1 MSKSISNVTSQR
13 HKLAQRRQQTYKQLT
28 GENGNYKDFF
38 QNKDV
43 IRGNIVVYNV
53 SLQLS
58 YQSAENSL
66 VMDTAVT
73 YKVYAFR
80 NAMSDDR
87 IYQETQNALANMSK
101 GKNKFNPVTTE
112 KVITNERYNNL
123 RVVPIRGMEISDEV
137 VKEDII
143 EKLKMTKTGF
153 YVEENDKKISLK
165 NKNGY
170 SVDMNLD
177 LANYFNR

>member
-1 MSKSISNVTSQR
+1 MSKSISKATSQR
-13 HKLAQRRQQTYKQLT
+13 HQLARRRQQTYKQLT
-28 GENGNYKDFF
+28 GEEGNYRDFF

-43 IRGNIVVYNV
+43 IRDNIVVYNV

-58 YQSAENSL
+58 YESAENSL

-87 IYQETQNALANMSK
+87 IYQKTQNALANMSK
-101 GKNKFNPVTTE
+101 GKNKFNPVTTD
-112 KVITNERYNNL
+112 KIITNKQYNNL
-123 RVVPIRGMEISDEV
+123 SVVPIRGMEISDEI

-153 YVEENDKKISLK
+153 YVEENDKNIKLK
-165 NKNGY
+165 NKKGY
-170 SVDMNLD
+170 EVNMNLD

>member
-1 MSKSISNVTSQR
+1 
-13 HKLAQRRQQTYKQLT
+13 
-28 GENGNYKDFF
+28 
-38 QNKDV
+38 
-43 IRGNIVVYNV
+43 
-53 SLQLS
+53 
-58 YQSAENSL
+58 
-66 VMDTAVT
+66 MDTAVT

-137 VKEDII
+137 VK
-143 EKLKMTKTGF
+143 
-153 YVEENDKKISLK
+153 
-165 NKNGY
+165 
-170 SVDMNLD
+170 
-177 LANYFNR
+177 